1 MTGCKFRIFRVA
13 VNTQFDF
20 PRCGKF
26 RNLFA
31 MTNISEIY
39 RFIYMHTNII
49 YVKLSARSSA
59 STVLMVSSD
68 KARVKRE
75 NMSKYMRSYL
85 HLQICFLRA
94 FQELIVTKFISLW
107 TFNLLFIFWFI
118 FLRAN
123 RPNEENL
130 KQLHVDRFICNLD
143 TIFKKK
149 AVQVFITVPLPPR
162 HSAKSGHDRP
172 ANLRKRHS
180 AILWFF
186 IQ

>member
-59 STVLMVSSD
+59 STVLMVSSY
-68 KARVKRE
+68 KSRVKRE

-94 FQELIVTKFISLW
+94 FQELIVTSYPCE
-107 TFNLLFIFWFI
+107 LLTCCLFFDLS

-149 AVQVFITVPLPPR
+149 RCTSLYYSTSPP
-162 HSAKSGHDRP
+162 
-172 ANLRKRHS
+172 
-180 AILWFF
+180 
-186 IQ
+186 

>member
-13 VNTQFDF
+13 VNTQFDV

-59 STVLMVSSD
+59 STVLMISSD

-118 FLRAN
+118 FFTSKETKWR
-123 RPNEENL
+123 
-130 KQLHVDRFICNLD
+130 K
-143 TIFKKK
+143 FK
-149 AVQVFITVPLPPR
+149 TTTCR
-162 HSAKSGHDRP
+162 
-172 ANLRKRHS
+172 
-180 AILWFF
+180 
-186 IQ
+186 